1 VNSVRRRLALVVPNM
16 TAGGGVQSVGRFL
29 ANVAKRAEAF
39 DLRLISLSE
48 SSRDPASLRLTSPAS
63 WVKGH
68 TAAHGN
74 LEGVPYAHVG
84 AVGGE
89 LEFQRYRS
97 RPALTRSLADCDV
110 IQVVCGS
117 PAWANA
123 LTGLG
128 KPVSMHVATRA
139 IVERRQRDA
148 QSKTPADKW
157 RKAMTKVTN
166 RLDDRAL
173 RAVDA
178 IQVMNPWMLEYARAL
193 NVDRQIDVRLLPPG
207 VDAATFRPAPSG
219 KPSADRFVLCV
230 ARLNDPRKNITLL
243 VEAFA
248 LLPDRIR
255 ETTRIVVAG
264 SPPPTASFH
273 DRVRELGLQDR
284 VEVVENPTAS
294 ALLKLYQDA
303 RVFALPSDEEG
314 FGMVLL
320 EAMACGTP
328 VVSTLSGGPDAIIT
342 NDEDGYLV
350 PRHDAAALADR
361 LARLLENE
369 ALAAQMGARAR
380 RTIEQRYDEK
390 IVGEAFVEIWQRL
403 RRA

>member
-1 VNSVRRRLALVVPNM
+1 MNRARRRLALVVPNM

-29 ANVAKRAEAF
+29 ANVAKRADGF

-48 SSRDPASLRLTSPAS
+48 SARDPASLRLTAPAT
-63 WVKGH
+63 WVRGH
-68 TAAHGN
+68 TAAQGN

-84 AVGGE
+84 AVAGE
-89 LEFQRYRS
+89 FEFQRYRS
-97 RPALTRSLADCDV
+97 RPALTRTLADCDV

-123 LTGLG
+123 LIGLG

-148 QSKTPADKW
+148 RPRTPADTW
-157 RKAMTKVTN
+157 RKAMTTVTN
-166 RLDDRAL
+166 RFDDRAL

-178 IQVMNPWMLEYARAL
+178 IQVMNPWMLEYARHL
-193 NVDRQIDVRLLPPG
+193 NAGRDVDMRLLPPG
-207 VDAATFRPAPSG
+207 VDTRTFQPGQSG
-219 KPSADRFVLCV
+219 KPPDRFVLCV

-243 VEAFA
+243 AEAFA
-248 LLPDRIR
+248 LLPERIR
-255 ETTRIVVAG
+255 QTARLVLAG
-264 SPPPTASFH
+264 SPLPTASFRN
-273 DRVRELGLQDR
+273 RVNELGLHDR
-284 VEVVENPTAS
+284 IEVIESPTAP

-342 NDEDGYLV
+342 DGEDGFLV
-350 PRHDAAALADR
+350 PRNDAASLSNRLAQLLQNDALAS
-361 LARLLENE
+361 
-369 ALAAQMGARAR
+369 QMGARAR
-380 RTIEQRYDEK
+380 RTIEQRYDET
-390 IVGEAFVEIWQRL
+390 IVGETFVEIWQRL
-403 RRA
+403 GRV

>member
-1 VNSVRRRLALVVPNM
+1 M

-29 ANVAKRAEAF
+29 ANVAKRAKAF

-48 SSRDPASLRLTSPAS
+48 SSRDPASLRLASPAS
-63 WVKGH
+63 WLKGH
-68 TAAHGN
+68 SAAQGN
-74 LEGVPYAHVG
+74 LDGVPYAHVG

-123 LTGLG
+123 LIGIG

-157 RKAMTKVTN
+157 RKAMTRVTN

-173 RAVDA
+173 RSVDA
-178 IQVMNPWMLEYARAL
+178 IQVMNPWMLEYALSL
-193 NVDRQIDVRLLPPG
+193 NAGREVDVRLLPPG
-207 VDAATFRPAPSG
+207 VDAATFQPASSG
-219 KPSADRFVLCV
+219 KPSSDRYVLCV

-243 VEAFA
+243 LEAFA
-248 LLPDRIR
+248 LLPDRLR
-255 ETTRIVVAG
+255 QTARLVLAG
-264 SPPPTASFH
+264 SPPPAASFT
-273 DRVRELGLQDR
+273 DRVRELALHDR
-284 VEVVENPTAS
+284 VEVVESPTAA

-342 NDEDGYLV
+342 DEEDGYLV
-350 PRHDAAALADR
+350 PRNEAATLSER
-361 LARLLENE
+361 LARLLQDD

-390 IVGEAFVEIWQRL
+390 IVGEAFGEIWERL
-403 RRA
+403 GRA

>member
-1 VNSVRRRLALVVPNM
+1 M

-29 ANVAKRAEAF
+29 ANVAKRAKAF

-48 SSRDPASLRLTSPAS
+48 SSRDPASLRLASPAS
-63 WVKGH
+63 WLKGH
-68 TAAHGN
+68 SAAQGN
-74 LEGVPYAHVG
+74 LDGVPYAHVG

-123 LTGLG
+123 LIGMG

-148 QSKTPADKW
+148 QPKTPADKW
-157 RKAMTKVTN
+157 RKAMTRVTN

-173 RAVDA
+173 RSVDA
-178 IQVMNPWMLEYARAL
+178 IQVMNPWMLEYALSL
-193 NVDRQIDVRLLPPG
+193 NAGREVDVRLLPPG
-207 VDAATFRPAPSG
+207 VDAATFQPASSG
-219 KPSADRFVLCV
+219 KPSSDRYVLCV

-243 VEAFA
+243 LEAFA
-248 LLPDRIR
+248 LLPDRLR
-255 ETTRIVVAG
+255 RTARLVLAG
-264 SPPPTASFH
+264 SPPPAASFT
-273 DRVRELGLQDR
+273 DRVRELALHDR
-284 VEVVENPTAS
+284 VEVVESPTAA

-342 NDEDGYLV
+342 DEEDGYLV
-350 PRHDAAALADR
+350 PRNEATTLSER
-361 LARLLENE
+361 LARLLQDD

-390 IVGEAFVEIWQRL
+390 IVGEAFGEIWERL
-403 RRA
+403 GRA